1 MGKRWKAIALLMGAG
16 MAAGR
21 GAAQELPAA
30 PAPRIMLVAQVQGTA
45 GADAASGN
53 RMTRQEA
60 EDIAVK
66 NNPRIG
72 VSTLLALAEKQRTRE
87 ARADLLPTLNGNVTG
102 VAAEEGSRISSGTID
117 ASRMLNHVGAGLELR
132 QLITNFGKTTNLT
145 AAAALRARASDAEAQ
160 ATREEIVL
168 AADLAYY
175 GALEAQASERV
186 AESTVAERQTVRDQ
200 VAALAASKLKSTLD
214 LSFADVGLSEAKLLR
229 LDARN
234 QADSAMAELEEVL
247 GTAAPSWGWQLVSE
261 DGGEEAELPETAE
274 ALVAQ
279 AMQERPDLQGLGLS
293 HAADVRTSRAERA
306 QLLPTVSG
314 VGVVGTIPVGSSTY
328 FQPSWYGAAGV
339 NIEVPLFSGFRLQA
353 EASEAALR
361 ARASDEATRELRDRI
376 TRDVRTA
383 WLGAE
388 TARERMTVTGQLLA
402 EASKALELA
411 QTRYRLGLSSIV
423 ELSQAELQQ
432 TEAAMSEAKARL
444 EWEAA
449 LATVR
454 FATGG

>member
-1 MGKRWKAIALLMGAG
+1 MDKRWLAMGLLMGAG
-16 MAAGR
+16 MSACAGA
-21 GAAQELPAA
+21 GQELPAA
-30 PAPRIMLVAQVQGTA
+30 PAPRILLVAQVQGTA
-45 GADAASGN
+45 GAAAPAAD

-60 EDIAVK
+60 EDLAVK

-72 VSTLLALAEKQRTRE
+72 VSALLALAEKQRTRE
-87 ARADLLPTLNGNVTG
+87 ARADLLPTLRGSVTG
-102 VAAEEGSRISSGTID
+102 VAAEEASRISSGTID

-132 QLITNFGKTTNLT
+132 QLITDFGRTTNLT
-145 AAAALRARASDAEAQ
+145 AAAALRARAADAQAL

-186 AESTVAERQTVRDQ
+186 ADSTVAQRQTVRDQ

-214 LSFADVGLSEAKLLR
+214 LSFAEVGLSEAKLMR

-247 GTAAPSWGWQLVSE
+247 GITAPSGGWQLVSE
-261 DGGEEAELPETAE
+261 DSGKEAELPENAD
-274 ALVAQ
+274 ALVAL

-293 HAADVRTSRAERA
+293 HAADVRASRAARA

-314 VGVVGTIPVGSSTY
+314 AGVVGTTPVGSSTY
-328 FQPSWYGAAGV
+328 FQPDWYGAAGV

-361 ARASDEATRELRDRI
+361 ARASDEQTRELRDRI

-383 WLGAE
+383 WLGAQ

-402 EASKALELA
+402 EASTALELA

-432 TEAAMSEAKARL
+432 TEAAMSEARARL

-454 FATGG
+454 FETGG